1 MLLLDYFFARKLFS
15 KKVFFEKLPLFALSI
30 VFGIITL
37 SNAGTM
43 RNLTQGM
50 MVSYNGI
57 DIFFMVCYS
66 FAFYFIKLFLPV
78 NLCAVYV
85 YPPKDNGL
93 LPWEYYASAVLL
105 VAVLFALFK
114 FRNNKNIILCA
125 GLFLIT
131 IAINIQI
138 IPSRLFIVTD
148 RYAYFPYIGLFM
160 LPVFYF
166 ANLKQTRVYFYNK
179 YFPYMITVLVI
190 LGIFFSYQVYERN
203 KVWKDDITFMTDI
216 LEKNPPVPYIYRAYG
231 NRGMAHKL
239 RGQNQEAINDFTEAM
254 KLDKTDSRTYYNRAL
269 TFATMNRNEEALADF
284 TTAIKLDS
292 SQSLLYSNR
301 AQVRFL
307 LKDTLGAEADCKKT
321 IELDPKNIDAYNT
334 LANVD
339 FAKKDYLSCE
349 KNLTAAIKIKP
360 DFSIAIK
367 NRGLLYLQMNR
378 KDDACSDFL
387 NASNLNNQEAKQMF
401 SQYCK

>member
-1 MLLLDYFFARKLFS
+1 
-15 KKVFFEKLPLFALSI
+15 
-30 VFGIITL
+30 
-37 SNAGTM
+37 
-43 RNLTQGM
+43 
-50 MVSYNGI
+50 
-57 DIFFMVCYS
+57 
-66 FAFYFIKLFLPV
+66 
-78 NLCAVYV
+78 
-85 YPPKDNGL
+85 
-93 LPWEYYASAVLL
+93 
-105 VAVLFALFK
+105 
-114 FRNNKNIILCA
+114 
-125 GLFLIT
+125 
-131 IAINIQI
+131 
-138 IPSRLFIVTD
+138 
-148 RYAYFPYIGLFM
+148 
-160 LPVFYF
+160 
-166 ANLKQTRVYFYNK
+166 
-179 YFPYMITVLVI
+179 MITVLVI